1 MWVGAVAGMGLDRAG
16 GGVTPSQG
24 KARSLAMP
32 SNRKADSCYIM
43 IVRFDSNCPLTRHL
57 VVRPPHTAGH
67 KPSPDTQASGS
78 AYVELEHTKVL
89 CAVYGPK
96 PRQVRIV
103 LMGGLDVYSCGVRGW
118 GKMCQASSFERTC
131 LGLGLCCRPFSLQLS
146 HAPNGTGRGVQRA
159 GEAPL
164 RLPVR
169 ALFCVVCVL
178 YALRPMPNSC
188 WRPMCPHAH
197 HAPRPNRLPEPTT

>member
-146 HAPNGTGRGVQRA
+146 HAHKWDRTWSSASRGSSSA
-159 GEAPL
+159 TSGAYSL
-164 RLPVR
+164 L
-169 ALFCVVCVL
+169 CGVCFVCL
-178 YALRPMPNSC
+178 TSYA
-188 WRPMCPHAH
+188 
-197 HAPRPNRLPEPTT
+197 